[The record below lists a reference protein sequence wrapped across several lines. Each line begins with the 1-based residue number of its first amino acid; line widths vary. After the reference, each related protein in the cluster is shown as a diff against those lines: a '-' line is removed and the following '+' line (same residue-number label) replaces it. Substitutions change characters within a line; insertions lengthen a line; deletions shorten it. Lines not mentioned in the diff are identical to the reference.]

1 MKYYIKEKKTGLI
14 DGYYEDD
21 LICKLKFSL
30 LNKLSGNNNKFDIK
44 KSTNNI
50 NKDIREI
57 KTLNNFNWFV
67 DDKNVSH

>member
-1 MKYYIKEKKTGLI
+1 MKYYIVEKGPGLI